1 MPNLKSH
8 QQSVLDKLRNQ
19 DALLVYHN
27 TGSGKTLT
35 SLMAGKQEDL
45 DLTVIGPASLKYNFA
60 KEKATYK
67 LSKPKVD
74 YYTYSKP
81 PSDDIEKLKLK
92 DRLLVFDEAHLMG
105 RLESERSKYPD
116 RYKGKKQLLLTA
128 TPIRNEPSELIP
140 LLRGLNIP
148 MPRDRKTFE
157 DKFIEKRK
165 VSAPLLPRLFLG
177 VKPGQE
183 LAPKNISALRK
194 LVAGKVDYHVSR
206 EGYPD
211 VKEESFRIPMSPNQQ
226 SVYEAMVKSKGNP
239 GLLYKI
245 RHGLPPS
252 KTESKNLNA
261 FLSATRQISNTP
273 EGFTTKPVMEVDTP
287 KINKIIKEI
296 KERSET
302 DKNYKGVTYSNYL
315 GSGVDLLEPKLTSLG
330 IPYAKFTG
338 RLSATEKKDIVD
350 RYNKGKIRQLLIS
363 SAGAEGLDL
372 KGTKLLQI
380 MEPHW
385 NEPKLEQ
392 VKGRV
397 SRIGSHKDLPKAEQ
411 EVIVQHFYSKLN
423 PTGIFK
429 RKYMSADEYL
439 STLAKKKENLNK
451 QFLDILK
458 EAAANIRS

>member
-45 DLTVIGPASLKYNFA
+45 DLTVIGPASLKYNFE
-60 KEKATYK
+60 KEKTTHK

-81 PSDDIEKLKLK
+81 PSTDNTERLKE
-92 DRLLVFDEAHLMG
+92 RLLVFDEAHLMG

-397 SRIGSHKDLPKAEQ
+397 SRIGSHKHLPEAER
-411 EVIVQHFYSKLN
+411 EVTVQHFYSRLN

-429 RKYMSADEYL
+429 RKYLSADEYL
-439 STLAKKKENLNK
+439 AALARKKENLNR